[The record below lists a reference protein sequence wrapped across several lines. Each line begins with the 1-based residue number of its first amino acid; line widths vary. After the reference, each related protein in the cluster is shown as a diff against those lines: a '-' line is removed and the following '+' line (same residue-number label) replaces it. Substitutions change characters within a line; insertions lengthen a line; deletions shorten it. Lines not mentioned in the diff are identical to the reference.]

1 MSVPV
6 HQGVRRPPPRLAGL
20 VIRDILLEPLL
31 GGFFHDDQ
39 AALRV
44 GSAEP
49 LTPGYAAV
57 RVPATGLGI
66 GLVLDGGQVVWGDA
80 VSVQYAGAGGR
91 DPLLG
96 PDALRDW
103 DVRGLDVGRWTEAT
117 DRSLAGVEHAA
128 LRYGISQALLAA
140 AAAERGVTMAEVV
153 ADELGLELVAQPVPL
168 FAQSGEARHAAVER
182 MIAKRVDVLP
192 HGLFSTRE
200 AFAGMLD
207 FARWVARRVGEHDG
221 YAPVL
226 HFDVYGQAGLA
237 YDGDVDAVADFLLEI
252 ERACAPFRVRVESP
266 VDFGSR
272 PAQIE
277 GGVALRRAV
286 AERGGTVAI
295 VADEWC
301 NTLADVEAFAAAGAC
316 DMVQIKTPDVGSLVD
331 SARAVLACRAHGIG
345 AYLGGSCSETEVSA
359 RACVHVA
366 VATRPDMQLAK
377 PGMGVDEGIMLAA
390 NEQRRLLALLRRE
403 LKR

>member
-1 MSVPV
+1 MI
-6 HQGVRRPPPRLAGL
+6 A
-20 VIRDILLEPLL
+20 DILLEPLL

-44 GSAEP
+44 GSRTP
-49 LTPGYAAV
+49 LTPGFDAV
-57 RVPATGLGI
+57 RVPARGLGI

-91 DPLLG
+91 DPILRA
-96 PDALRDW
+96 DALDGW
-103 DVRGLDVGRWTEAT
+103 DVRGLDVSSWVEATEAAC
-117 DRSLAGVEHAA
+117 AGVEHAG
-128 LRYGISQALLAA
+128 LRYGISQAVLAA
-140 AAAERGVTMAEVV
+140 TAAERGVTMAEVV
-153 ADELGLELVAQPVPL
+153 ADALGLPLIAEPVPV
-168 FAQSGEARHAAVER
+168 FAQSGELRREAVER
-182 MIAKRVDVLP
+182 MVAKRVDALP
-192 HGLFSTRE
+192 HGLFSTPE

-207 FARWVARRVGEHDG
+207 FARWVTSRVAAQPG
-221 YAPVL
+221 YAPTL
-226 HFDVYGQAGLA
+226 HFDLYGQAGLA
-237 YDGDVDAVADFLLEI
+237 YDGVDAVADFLLEI
-252 ERACAPFRVRVESP
+252 ERACAPYAVRVESP

-272 PAQIE
+272 AAQIA
-277 GGVALRRAV
+277 GGVELRRAV
-286 AERGGTVAI
+286 AERGGRVGI

-316 DMVQIKTPDVGSLVD
+316 DMAQIKTPDVGSLVD

-366 VATRPDMQLAK
+366 VATRPEVQLAK

-390 NEQRRLLALLRRE
+390 NEQRRLLALLRRN
-403 LKR
+403 R

>member
-1 MSVPV
+1 MAS
-6 HQGVRRPPPRLAGL
+6 HAIAPRLAGL
-20 VIRDILLEPLL
+20 IADILLEPLL

-57 RVPATGLGI
+57 RVPAAGLGI

-96 PDALRDW
+96 ADALRDW
-103 DVRGLDVGRWTEAT
+103 DVRGLDVSSWVEATEAAT
-117 DRSLAGVEHAA
+117 AGLDHPA

-153 ADELGLELVAQPVPL
+153 VSELGLELVAEPVPL
-168 FAQSGEARHAAVER
+168 FVQSGEARHAAVER

-192 HGLFSTRE
+192 HGLFSTPQ
-200 AFAGMLD
+200 AFAGMLE
-207 FARWVARRVGEHDG
+207 FAAWVARRVGEHDG

-237 YDGDVDAVADFLLEI
+237 YDRDIDTVADFLLDV
-252 ERACAPFRVRVESP
+252 ERACVPYAVRVESP

-272 PAQIE
+272 EAQIE
-277 GGVALRRAV
+277 GGIALRRAV

-316 DMVQIKTPDVGSLVD
+316 DMAQIKTPDVGSLVD
-331 SARAVLACRAHGIG
+331 SARAVLACRAHGVG

-377 PGMGVDEGIMLAA
+377 PGMGVDEAIMLAV
-390 NEQRRLLALLRRE
+390 NEQRRLLALLRRN
-403 LKR
+403 RNR

>member
-1 MSVPV
+1 
-6 HQGVRRPPPRLAGL
+6 
-20 VIRDILLEPLL
+20 
-31 GGFFHDDQ
+31 
-39 AALRV
+39 
-44 GSAEP
+44 
-49 LTPGYAAV
+49 
-57 RVPATGLGI
+57 
-66 GLVLDGGQVVWGDA
+66 
-80 VSVQYAGAGGR
+80 
-91 DPLLG
+91 
-96 PDALRDW
+96 
-103 DVRGLDVGRWTEAT
+103 
-117 DRSLAGVEHAA
+117 
-128 LRYGISQALLAA
+128 
-140 AAAERGVTMAEVV
+140 MAEVV
-153 ADELGLELVAQPVPL
+153 ADQLGLELVAEPVPL
-168 FAQSGEARHAAVER
+168 FAQSGELRREAVER
-182 MIAKRVDVLP
+182 MVAKRVDVLP
-192 HGLFSTRE
+192 HGLFSTPE
-200 AFAGMLD
+200 TFAGMLD
-207 FARWVARRVGEHDG
+207 FARWVTARVAAVPAYE
-221 YAPVL
+221 PTF

-237 YDGDVDAVADFLLEI
+237 YDGIDAVADFLLEV

-286 AERGGTVAI
+286 AERGGTAAI

-377 PGMGVDEGIMLAA
+377 PGMGVDEGIMLAV
-390 NEQRRLLALLRRE
+390 NEQRRLLALLRRT
-403 LKR
+403 